1 MQKAKKEW
9 SVTYDVRTEQVYLLA
24 LCSLTLRDSKSK
36 IGVDCFN
43 ALRTDTCYL
52 FPLSRRDRGVA
63 FNTLHIVEINV
74 FTAEFPAAY
83 YPEVLVWVC
92 WQEKKWSIL

>member
-1 MQKAKKEW
+1 MTSALNKYIFSLSALGPSEIPKVKSEW
-9 SVTYDVRTEQVYLLA
+9 IA
-24 LCSLTLRDSKSK
+24 LTPM
-36 IGVDCFN
+36 
-43 ALRTDTCYL
+43 RTDTCYL
-52 FPLSRRDRGVA
+52 FPSSRRDRGVA